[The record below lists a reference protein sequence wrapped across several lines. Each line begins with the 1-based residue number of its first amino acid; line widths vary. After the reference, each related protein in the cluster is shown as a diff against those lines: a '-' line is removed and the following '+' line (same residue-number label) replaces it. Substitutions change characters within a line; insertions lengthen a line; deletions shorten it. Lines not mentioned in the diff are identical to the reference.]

1 MRNLKRRNFILNT
14 TQIIVWVGVFLVPAL
29 VTWTTTGHMHQA
41 LFVFRHGARM
51 ILPMFILY
59 GLNYYLLV
67 PKFLFGGKGKA
78 KWFWIINIL
87 LVVGWAL
94 FRYIPW
100 HHVEIPEEVV
110 QQFGRRNMWAFLLG
124 SIIARVFSL
133 VLMILLAVGLRHVM
147 RTNELEMQF
156 EEERRKTAEAELTWL
171 KHQLNPHFLFNTL
184 NNISSLTQIDP
195 DKAQESIGQL
205 SDLLRYALY
214 DSEAEKVQLASEIE
228 FMDNYID
235 LMALRCNEMTTVEKN
250 LEAPSRPVEIAPLL
264 FISLVENA
272 FKHGVNARYPSFVK
286 VKMYYQDGKVW
297 FSCSNSVFNNKGTET
312 GVKSDHIGSGIGLE
326 NMKRRLELLYPGHYT
341 YEVVEEKGVY
351 NLTVSLEV

>member
-1 MRNLKRRNFILNT
+1 
-14 TQIIVWVGVFLVPAL
+14 V
-29 VTWTTTGHMHQA
+29 
-41 LFVFRHGARM
+41 
-51 ILPMFILY
+51 
-59 GLNYYLLV
+59 
-67 PKFLFGGKGKA
+67 
-78 KWFWIINIL
+78 
-87 LVVGWAL
+87 LVVGWIL

-100 HHVEIPEEVV
+100 KPIEFPQEVID
-110 QQFGRRNMWAFLLG
+110 QFGRKNMWAILVG
-124 SIIARVFSL
+124 SIIARAFSL

-147 RTNELEMQF
+147 RQNEREMQF

-214 DSEAEKVQLASEIE
+214 DSESEKVQLSSEIE

-235 LMALRCNEMTTVEKN
+235 LMALRCNEMTTVEKS
-250 LEAPSRPVEIAPLL
+250 LEAPSRPVEVAPLL

-286 VKMYYQDGKVW
+286 VSMRLEGDDLV
-297 FSCSNSVFNNKGTET
+297 FTCDNSLFEKQGT
-312 GVKSDHIGSGIGLE
+312 DQIGSGIGLE
-326 NMKRRLELLYPGHYT
+326 NMKRRLELLYPGRYSYEQTAAGDT
-341 YEVVEEKGVY
+341 YHVKVTLKA
-351 NLTVSLEV
+351 L

>member
-1 MRNLKRRNFILNT
+1 MQNLRRRNLILNT

-29 VTWTTTGHMHQA
+29 VTWTTTGHMQQA
-41 LFVFRHGARM
+41 LFVFRHSARM
-51 ILPMFILY
+51 ILPLFVLY

-67 PKFLFGGKGKA
+67 PKFLYGGEGKA
-78 KWFWIINIL
+78 KWFWIVNVL
-87 LVVGWAL
+87 LIVGWAL

-100 HHVEIPEEVV
+100 HPVEIPEEVI

-124 SIIARVFSL
+124 TIIARVFSL
-133 VLMILLAVGLRHVM
+133 VLMVLLAVGIRSVM
-147 RTNELEMQF
+147 RTNEREMQF

-214 DSEAEKVQLASEIE
+214 DSEAEKVPLASEMD
-228 FMDNYID
+228 FMNNYID
-235 LMALRCNEMTTVEKN
+235 LMALRCNEHTTVKKS
-250 LEAPSRPVEIAPLL
+250 LKAPSRPVEVAPLL

-272 FKHGVNARYPSFVK
+272 FKHGVNARYDSFVD
-286 VKMYYQDGKVW
+286 VSMDYADGNLTFK
-297 FSCSNSVFNNKGTET
+297 CDNSLFEKQG
-312 GVKSDHIGSGIGLE
+312 SDHIGSGIGLE
-326 NMKRRLELLYPGHYT
+326 NMRRRLELLYPGKYT
-341 YEVVEEKGVY
+341 YEQRAEDGVY
-351 NLTVSLEV
+351 SVVVTIQV